1 MNTLKGPL
9 KIVSKEM
16 GLIFHI
22 NAAVTIALFA
32 LFLFLSFRIDGNEN
46 LGMIFGPFYAIFLF
60 YAFMFFKSYNY
71 IISFGGTRMQFILS
85 TFISTL
91 IFLTVGTIILNA
103 LYILGEM
110 IFQNGYIFHMADILN
125 GANPAMYFWVDFL
138 WLFILF
144 GFGMFAQVI
153 NFNLGI
159 FRTFSLLGVIL
170 LASIAIFFF
179 ADLTPLFRFIV
190 TDHLLFIHILAIL
203 SLVLLALSAFMMRNA
218 PLKRGDRKIF
228 STTATD

>member
-1 MNTLKGPL
+1 
-9 KIVSKEM
+9 M
-16 GLIFHI
+16 GLIFYI
-22 NAAVTIALFA
+22 NVAVTVAIFA
-32 LFLFLSFRIDGNEN
+32 LFLFLSFRADGNEN
-46 LGMIFGPFYAIFLF
+46 LGVIFGPFYAIFLF

-110 IFQNGYIFHMADILN
+110 TFQNGYIFHMADILN

-153 NFNLGI
+153 YFNLGI
-159 FRTFSLLGVIL
+159 FRTLSLAGVL
-170 LASIAIFFF
+170 LLVSIAIFFF

-190 TDHLLFIHILAIL
+190 TDHLLFIHILAIV

-218 PLKRGDRKIF
+218 PLERGDRKIF